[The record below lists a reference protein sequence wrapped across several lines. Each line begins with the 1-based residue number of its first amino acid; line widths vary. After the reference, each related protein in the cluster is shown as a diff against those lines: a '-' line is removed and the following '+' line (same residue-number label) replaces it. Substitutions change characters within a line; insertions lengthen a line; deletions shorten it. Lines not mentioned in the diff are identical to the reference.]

1 MIQKLLENYF
11 QAKIV
16 INPLFG
22 ENAFISI
29 DQDSIKDSIC
39 EEGKWQAMGSFHLK
53 FEKWNKLK
61 HFISNLKSGTNLNIS
76 SQL

>member
-1 MIQKLLENYF
+1 MTRKSLEDYF

-16 INPLFG
+16 INSLFG
-22 ENAFISI
+22 ENALISI
-29 DQDSIKDSIC
+29 NQGSIKDHLR

-61 HFISNLKSGTNLNIS
+61 HFILNLKNGTNVNIS
-76 SQL
+76 FQL